1 MVYEN
6 INWLKYRYVYTVAF
20 SKTGK
25 TRRLQAKVNKWLKQ
39 QRVGLYR
46 LVSRRIVLP
55 VTTGLFEDEGWLY
68 QLELMGRVKQQF
80 RGELAMVLL
89 IPTYLP
95 TRAEKEQGIG
105 IVPELLKKA
114 VLELTKGVP
123 VEDVFIIG
131 TGNRRFGPDYGL
143 VAKKIAAGLGVPEE
157 NLVLTENDLWPP
169 MGCGPNGFV

>member
-1 MVYEN
+1 MIYEDVD
-6 INWLKYRYVYTVAF
+6 WGKYKYVCVVAF

-25 TRRLQAKVNKWLKQ
+25 TRRLQAKVAKWLKPHGMFSRLI
-39 QRVGLYR
+39 QRYVP
-46 LVSRRIVLP
+46 LP
-55 VTTGLFEDEGWLY
+55 VTTGWFQSEVWQLQQV
-68 QLELMGRVKQQF
+68 QLEWAKNKFPGKV
-80 RGELAMVLL
+80 AMVLL

-105 IVPELLKKA
+105 VVPELLKKA
-114 VLELTKGVP
+114 VLAFTGGVP
-123 VEDVFIIG
+123 SEDVFIIG

-143 VAKKIAAGLGVPEE
+143 AAKKIAKGLGLPEE

>member
-1 MVYEN
+1 MVYES
-6 INWLKYRYVYTVAF
+6 IDWGKYKYVCVVAF

-25 TRRLQAKVNKWLKQ
+25 TRRLQAKVAKWLKPKGLFSRLI
-39 QRVGLYR
+39 QRHVP
-46 LVSRRIVLP
+46 LP
-55 VTTGLFEDEGWLY
+55 VNTGLLNAETW
-68 QLELMGRVKQQF
+68 QF
-80 RGELAMVLL
+80 RQQQLDWAKNEYKGKLAMVLL

-105 IVPELLKKA
+105 VVPELLKKA
-114 VLELTKGVP
+114 VLAFTKGVP
-123 VEDVFIIG
+123 AGDVFIIG

-143 VAKKIAAGLGVPEE
+143 AAKKIANGLGVPEE

>member
-1 MVYEN
+1 MVYEDV
-6 INWLKYRYVYTVAF
+6 NWGKYKYVCVVAF

-25 TRRLQAKVNKWLKQ
+25 TRRLQAKVAKWLKPRGMFSRLI
-39 QRVGLYR
+39 QRYVP
-46 LVSRRIVLP
+46 LP
-55 VTTGLFEDEGWLY
+55 VSTGLLNDETW
-68 QLELMGRVKQQF
+68 QF
-80 RGELAMVLL
+80 RQQQLDWAKNEYKGKFAMVLL

-114 VLELTKGVP
+114 VLALTSGVP
-123 VEDVFIIG
+123 GEDVFIIG

-143 VAKKIAAGLGVPEE
+143 AAKKIAKGLGVPEE

>member
-1 MVYEN
+1 MVYES
-6 INWLKYRYVYTVAF
+6 IDWGKYKYVCVVAF

-25 TRRLQAKVNKWLKQ
+25 TRRLQAKVAKWLKPKGLFSRLI
-39 QRVGLYR
+39 QRHVP
-46 LVSRRIVLP
+46 LP
-55 VTTGLFEDEGWLY
+55 VNTGLLNAETWQLQQEQLGWAKNEY
-68 QLELMGRVKQQF
+68 KGK
-80 RGELAMVLL
+80 LAMVLL

-105 IVPELLKKA
+105 VVPELLKKA
-114 VLELTKGVP
+114 VLAFTKGVP
-123 VEDVFIIG
+123 AGDVFIIG

-143 VAKKIAAGLGVPEE
+143 AAKKIAKGLGLPEE

>member
-1 MVYEN
+1 MVYEDV
-6 INWLKYRYVYTVAF
+6 NWLKYKYVCVVAF

-25 TRRLQAKVNKWLKQ
+25 TRRLQAKVAKWLKPRGMFSRLI
-39 QRVGLYR
+39 QRHVP
-46 LVSRRIVLP
+46 LP
-55 VTTGLFEDEGWLY
+55 VSTGLFSAETWQLY
-68 QLELMGRVKQQF
+68 KQQLDWAKNEHK
-80 RGELAMVLL
+80 GELAIVLL

-123 VEDVFIIG
+123 SGDVFVVG

-143 VAKKIAAGLGVPEE
+143 AAKKIAAGLGVPEE

-169 MGCGPNGFV
+169 MGCGPNGFI

>member
-1 MVYEN
+1 MVFDDVD
-6 INWLKYRYVYTVAF
+6 WHKYKYVYTVAF

-25 TRRLQAKVNKWLKQ
+25 TRRLQAKVNEWLTG
-39 QRVGLYR
+39 RATLYR
-46 LVSRRIVLP
+46 LVSRRVDLP
-55 VTTGLFEDEGWLY
+55 ISAGLFEDEGWLY
-68 QLELMGRVKQQF
+68 RLELMGRVKQQF
-80 RGELAMVLL
+80 RGELAVVLL

-105 IVPELLKKA
+105 ALPEPLKKV

-123 VEDVFIIG
+123 SEDVFVVG

-143 VAKKIAAGLGVPEE
+143 AAKKIAKGLGLPEG

-169 MGCGPNGFV
+169 VG